1 MKEYDIATEIPK
13 KIREESLPEW
23 LEKLY
28 RAAFLSQ
35 LPLAVE
41 WEKAQAMCDMRFTN
55 QDLILSKSSLKN
67 AFRGEKAD
75 DDDFESLMYDPMSS
89 RMVDTL
95 SAHLRR
101 VGIPVNRDIFNINY
115 DYHGVLSDRFPF
127 LVHLMEEAYQDFGKR
142 AFQRAKIISKLV
154 KGQRQAVI
162 KGNTVLNLDY
172 DKTMGLVDAK
182 VLKIENFA
190 LYPPKDESD
199 KCYKVVRSDIPES
212 DLKIRF
218 DIPSD
223 ALEELIPAKDITL
236 QGLDVGNTQYYPS
249 DTTLPFGR
257 VRVWV
262 FFLPYYRDYVEEQ
275 NTGKMQKFELTNA
288 LVLLGVNELGGPKGE
303 SGAKARKVLLKVI
316 ELDNADQCP
325 ILFST
330 LTPPEVGSPWGKTV
344 LLKYRGHQTTLNQ
357 LDFAANKAVPMYI
370 DPVKKVVSDGT
381 QTSEDY
387 EIGPGS
393 VLFCKNKDDITFE
406 NVQANLQHYIL
417 FKDHI
422 ERDFGKGFGV
432 TELMEGAQRT
442 KGGDKT
448 ATEASEERKSGEVKI
463 DYISEWQN
471 DNYFAEFNY
480 KYLLL
485 TQLYIEQEVESAK
498 VIWAEAVGSSSPE
511 EQNGTF
517 WQWAK
522 GETSITIGTKEYKNP
537 CPLYKNFLVF
547 SKLEQKLQDKFAEM
561 LQPNPIT
568 GESMPVTASIASKI
582 FSDPNGDELLYQAII
597 YPIHNTDIS
606 TEAST
611 GEVSKA
617 AQRQNFQ
624 AAMQVYNGL
633 DTPNEMGVS
642 RLGQEG
648 LKLNPKEIIRLT
660 DKFYSLPSNK
670 LIVPNPQAIP
680 QAPMAQQGNM
690 PGQPAVSQSVTGEAR
705 NQASEQ
711 VAIENP
717 QTEQGV

>member
-1 MKEYDIATEIPK
+1 MKEYDIYKEIPK
-13 KIREESLPEW
+13 EIREETLPEW

-95 SAHLRR
+95 AAHLRR

-142 AFQRAKIISKLV
+142 AFQRGKIISKLV
-154 KGQRQAVI
+154 KGQRQSII

-199 KCYKVVRSDIPES
+199 KCYKIVRSDIPES

-218 DIPSD
+218 DIPDES
-223 ALEELIPAKDITL
+223 LEQLIPAKEIVL
-236 QGLDVGNTQYYPS
+236 QGIDVGNTQYYPS
-249 DTTLPFGR
+249 DTTLSFGR
-257 VRVWV
+257 IRVWV
-262 FFLPYYRDYVEEQ
+262 FFIPYYRDYVTEQ
-275 NTGKMQKFELTNA
+275 STGKTQKFELTNA
-288 LVLLGVNELGGPKGE
+288 LILLGVNELGGMKGD
-303 SGAKARKVLLKVI
+303 SSSKARKVLLKVV
-316 ELDNADQCP
+316 ELDSADQCP

-330 LTPPEVGSPWGKTV
+330 LMPPEVGSPWGKTV

-381 QTSEDY
+381 MTSEDY

-406 NVQANLQHYIL
+406 TVQANLQHYIL

-432 TELMEGAQRT
+432 TELMEGTQRT

-463 DYISEWQN
+463 DYIAEWQN
-471 DNYFAEFNY
+471 DNYFAEFVY

-485 TQLYIEQEVESAK
+485 SQLYMEQEVESAK
-498 VIWAEAVGSSSPE
+498 VIWAEYEAQAQG
-511 EQNGTF
+511 QIQGTM
-517 WQWAK
+517 WDWIK
-522 GETSITIGTKEYKNP
+522 GKGPINIGGKDYKNP
-537 CPLYKNFLVF
+537 CPLYHNFLSF
-547 SKLEQKLQDKFAEM
+547 SKIEQKLQDKFAEM
-561 LQPNPIT
+561 LQPNPIS
-568 GESMPVTASIASKI
+568 GESMPFTGSIASQI

-597 YPIHNTDIS
+597 YPIHNTDIT

-670 LIVPNPQAIP
+670 LIIPNPQAIP
-680 QAPMAQQGNM
+680 QAPIPQQGNM
-690 PGQPAVSQSVTGEAR
+690 EGQPAVSQGPTNEAR
-705 NQASEQ
+705 GQGIEP
-711 VAIENP
+711 VAMENP
-717 QTEQGV
+717 TQEQGV